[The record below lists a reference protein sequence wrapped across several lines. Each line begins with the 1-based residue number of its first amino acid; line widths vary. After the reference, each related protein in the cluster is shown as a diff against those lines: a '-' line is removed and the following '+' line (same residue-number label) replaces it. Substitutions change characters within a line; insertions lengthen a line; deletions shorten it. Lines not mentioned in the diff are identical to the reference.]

1 MASKAGA
8 PADCFF
14 TPCTIVAAV
23 WARKEKPSLLSTRPH
38 SGLRPAWGATNGRS
52 WRTSDFSFNCEM
64 AARCQEGADFDPAAD
79 HAGL

>member
-14 TPCTIVAAV
+14 TPCDDSRV
-23 WARKEKPSLLSTRPH
+23 WARKEKPVAALNPTSFRAP
-38 SGLRPAWGATNGRS
+38 GRRGATNGRS
-52 WRTSDFSFNCEM
+52 WRTSDFFFNCKM
-64 AARCQEGADFDPAAD
+64 AARCQEGADSDPVAD